1 MMDIGHVP
9 ECFNQSYTV
18 PIPNRSCNVHSKSV
32 TVNDFRGISISPDVS
47 KVLELIF
54 WTAIAIFLQLAIVNL
69 VSNKMLSY
77 RRETALQGASVLAKS
92 GRLELADNILR
103 TL

>member
-9 ECFNQSYTV
+9 ECFGQSYTV
-18 PIPNRSCNVHSKSV
+18 PIPKASCNVYSKSV
-32 TVNDFRGISISPDVS
+32 TVNNFRGISISPDVS
-47 KVLELIF
+47 KVLEHYILDRYS
-54 WTAIAIFLQLAIVNL
+54 IFLQLAIVNL